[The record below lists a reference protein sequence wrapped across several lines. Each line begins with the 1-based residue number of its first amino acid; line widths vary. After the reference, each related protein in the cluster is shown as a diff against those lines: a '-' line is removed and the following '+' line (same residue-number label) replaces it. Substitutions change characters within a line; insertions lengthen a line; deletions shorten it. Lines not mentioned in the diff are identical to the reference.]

1 MAKILLHVNVGIL
14 IYNDASL
21 KTDTC
26 KVPESALGAT
36 YIPRKCVVQAIPI
49 KYPTSTKYLDI
60 YRFPFIMVDGYTSS
74 EDYNDE
80 NKTFIIT
87 SSNIALSKVPGSA
100 ADGNTYTDNKNPI
113 TCRYWY
119 IDI

>member
-1 MAKILLHVNVGIL
+1 MFNE
-14 IYNDASL
+14 YDASL

-36 YIPRKCVVQAIPI
+36 YISRKCVVQAIPI
-49 KYPTSTKYLDI
+49 KYPTSTKYLDA

-74 EDYNDE
+74 NYNGE
-80 NKTFIIT
+80 NKTFIVT
-87 SSNIALSKVPGSA
+87 SSTIALSSIPGSA
-100 ADGNTYTDNKNPI
+100 ADGNTYTDDKNPI
-113 TCRYWY
+113 ICRYWY

>member
-1 MAKILLHVNVGIL
+1 MIQQSKLLYFIFNK
-14 IYNDASL
+14 YDASM

-26 KVPESALGAT
+26 KVPDSVLGNTSIA
-36 YIPRKCVVQAIPI
+36 RKCVVQAIPI
-49 KYPTSTKYLDI
+49 KYPTSTKYLDS
-60 YRFPFIMVDGYTSS
+60 YRFPFIYVDGYTSS
-74 EDYNDE
+74 NYDDE

-87 SSNIALSKVPGSA
+87 SSSIALSKVPGSA
-100 ADGNTYTDNKNPI
+100 ADGNIYTDKNNPI